1 MTVINEILLW
11 LHFLGL
17 AMGGGA
23 LLGATAIARLAP
35 SATPEQRGAYM
46 KLGGIMGM
54 TGRGGLAVLII
65 TGPLMLW
72 LKWGGA
78 VPNGTWFMVKMV
90 MVLLVIVGVVMMG
103 IAMKRVRAGNMSAM
117 AMATQGRILA
127 SVALVLVVLAAVLAF
142 T

>member
-54 TGRGGLAVLII
+54 PGRGGLAVLLI
-65 TGPLMLW
+65 TGPLMLR

-78 VPNGTWFMVKMV
+78 VPNGTWVMVKMV
-90 MVLLVIVGVVMMG
+90 IVLRVTVGPVLMVT
-103 IAMKRVRAGNMSAM
+103 AMKRLLSGNISAI
-117 AMATQGRILA
+117 AMATHGRIL
-127 SVALVLVVLAAVLAF
+127 
-142 T
+142 